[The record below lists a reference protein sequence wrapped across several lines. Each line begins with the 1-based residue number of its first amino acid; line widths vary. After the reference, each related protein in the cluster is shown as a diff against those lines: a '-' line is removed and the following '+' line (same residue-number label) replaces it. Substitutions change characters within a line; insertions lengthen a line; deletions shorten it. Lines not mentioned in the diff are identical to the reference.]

1 MDRNRGYCFMTKQDR
16 KVSNKLNL
24 KKDYGEY
31 VIGFFVIGLNMQLY
45 EGITLNEFTDTFNK
59 I

>member
-24 KKDYGEY
+24 KKRLWRICNRFFRDRVKYA
-31 VIGFFVIGLNMQLY
+31 VI
-45 EGITLNEFTDTFNK
+45 
-59 I
+59 